1 MAIIGFN
8 YGTIWHSFMAR
19 IYRRGKNYYLDYSDL
34 RLATQSNPTGRK
46 RESLGA
52 ISKRE
57 AQAQMRKKE
66 YELAYLKNDH
76 ETPEIH
82 FSDYV
87 NTYLI
92 QFLLKYPSS
101 YETSQHTLLFDFE
114 PLFKNLM
121 LHEITINDVN
131 GFIGLK
137 KGQIKTATINRKLSI
152 LRALLNQAKA
162 DGYKIPNFKIKE
174 IPNEES
180 RPPKYFT
187 TDELQLI
194 YKEDTLY
201 NHWWKFLAN
210 TGLRM
215 GEFYNLKV
223 EDIQNDSIYII
234 STSGNRTKS
243 RKWRF
248 VRLTDEAQASLNK
261 FDLTKEYVLPRVH
274 KDMPKTRF
282 RRICKKIGIKRGKW
296 GVHCLR
302 HTFASHLVMDGV
314 PIRTVQVL
322 LGHASIQTTEQYA
335 HLSPEYL
342 KDSMGN
348 LNL

>member
-19 IYRRGKNYYLDYSDL
+19 IYRRGKNYYLDYSDS

-46 RESLGA
+46 RESLGD

-76 ETPEIH
+76 ETLEIN
-82 FSDYV
+82 FTDYV

-121 LHEITINDVN
+121 LHEITINDIN

-162 DGYKIPNFKIKE
+162 DGYKIPNFKIQE
-174 IPNEES
+174 LPNKES
-180 RPPKYFT
+180 RPPKYFSL
-187 TDELQLI
+187 DELEAI
-194 YKEDTLY
+194 YKEDKLY
-201 NHWWKFLAN
+201 PHYWRFLAN
-210 TGLRM
+210 TGLRL
-215 GEFYNLKV
+215 GEFRQLRV
-223 EDIQNDSIYII
+223 EDIHEDSIYIV
-234 STSGNRTKS
+234 SSASERTKS
-243 RKWRF
+243 GKWRYIPI
-248 VRLTDEAQASLNK
+248 TDNAKESLK
-261 FDLTKEYVLPRVH
+261 SFDMTGEYLLPRQH
-274 KDMPKTRF
+274 KDTPKTRF
-282 RRICKKIGIKRGKW
+282 RRVCQRAGIKRDKW
-296 GVHCLR
+296 GIHCLR
-302 HTFASHLVMDGV
+302 HTFASHLVMGGTNL
-314 PIRTVQVL
+314 RTVQVL

-335 HLSPEYL
+335 HLSSEHL
-342 KDSMGN
+342 KNSLGN